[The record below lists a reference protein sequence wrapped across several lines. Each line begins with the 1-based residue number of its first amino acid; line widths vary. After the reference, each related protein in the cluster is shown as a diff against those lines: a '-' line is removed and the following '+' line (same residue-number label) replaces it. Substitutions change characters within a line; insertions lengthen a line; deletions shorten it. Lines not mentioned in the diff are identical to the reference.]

1 MHPEG
6 VHARSTYHTI
16 IHYTGIRGHHATA
29 RDNKE
34 EWGERGL
41 RIRIIRSS
49 GCAGEI
55 AKKYHDYKLNVG
67 L

>member
-1 MHPEG
+1 MR
-6 VHARSTYHTI
+6 ALHTI
-16 IHYTGIRGHHATA
+16 QYTTWTSYATA

-34 EWGERGL
+34 EGGERGL

-55 AKKYHDYKLNVG
+55 AKYHDYKLNVG
-67 L
+67 Q

>member
-6 VHARSTYHTI
+6 VHARSTYHNLQ
-16 IHYTGIRGHHATA
+16 YTTWTSYATA

-34 EWGERGL
+34 EGGERGL

-55 AKKYHDYKLNVG
+55 AKYHDYELNVG
-67 L
+67 Q